1 MIDKTTPVVPAH
13 RSDDSLSPKISEAA
27 ARLHAARP
35 DAAIVLFGS
44 HARDEAHAG
53 SDVDFLV
60 VLPEAPTSPR
70 QEMARLCQ
78 LLYPLQVWADVLVTS
93 VQRFRESAAVPGT
106 LHHSIAREGKVLY
119 GSLG

>member
-1 MIDKTTPVVPAH
+1 MIDEATTVTH
-13 RSDDSLSPKISEAA
+13 SQRSDDRVPPKISGAA
-27 ARLHAARP
+27 ARLHEARP

-44 HARDEAHAG
+44 HARGEAHAG

-60 VLPEAPTSPR
+60 VLPEAPPSPR
-70 QEMARLCQ
+70 QEMARLCR

-93 VQRFRESAAVPGT
+93 AQRFRESAAVPGT
-106 LHHSIAREGKVLY
+106 LHHSVAREGRVLY

>member
-1 MIDKTTPVVPAH
+1 MIDKTKTITPSQ
-13 RSDDSLSPKISEAA
+13 RSDDSVPPQISEAA

-44 HARDEAHAG
+44 HARGEALAG

-60 VLPEAPTSPR
+60 VLPEAPASPR
-70 QEMARLCQ
+70 REMARLCR

-93 VQRFRESAAVPGT
+93 AQRFRESAAVPGT
-106 LHHSIAREGKVLY
+106 LHHNVAMEGKVPY
-119 GSLG
+119 GGLG

>member
-1 MIDKTTPVVPAH
+1 MIDQATTVAPSH
-13 RSDDSLSPKISEAA
+13 RSNDFVLPKISEAA
-27 ARLHAARP
+27 ARLHAAQP

-44 HARDEAHAG
+44 HARGEAHPG

-60 VLPEAPTSPR
+60 VLPEAPASPR
-70 QEMARLCQ
+70 QEMARLCR

-93 VQRFRESAAVPGT
+93 AQRFRESAAVPGT
-106 LHHSIAREGKVLY
+106 LHYSIAREGKVLY

>member
-1 MIDKTTPVVPAH
+1 MIDNVTRASPSH
-13 RSDDSLSPKISEAA
+13 RSDDSIPPKISEAA

-44 HARDEAHAG
+44 HARGEARAG

-60 VLPEAPTSPR
+60 VLAEAPVSPR
-70 QEMARLCQ
+70 QEMARLCR

-93 VQRFRESAAVPGT
+93 AQRFRESAAVPGT